1 MLGLSPQRSS
11 QKGNPFGVNSGC
23 PEVWVTQCGSLG
35 RRTGVSS
42 QVQSPHILHRAIKH
56 QPGSISFLVLMEH
69 KEEMAVIPKAPLNM
83 QRAQT
88 LL

>member
-11 QKGNPFGVNSGC
+11 QKRDLFGVNSGC

-35 RRTGVSS
+35 HRAGVSS
-42 QVQSPHILHRAIKH
+42 QVQSPHVPHRAIKH
-56 QPGSISFLVLMEH
+56 QPGSVSFLVLMEH